1 MSDEPGVEDKAE
13 PDGEDRA
20 EPDGED
26 RAEPVGKKKGGGKG
40 KLIAVIAAVVVVI
53 AGGGAAAYFTGLLGP
68 IFGIRPA
75 AKMASLDLGTPVT
88 HELPQIKADL
98 KTGRCSSPL
107 IRTTMVIQINSTD
120 LPRLQGSELR
130 VIDSIRTHLRE
141 QERQDLV
148 GKHGTD
154 KLRADLTNIINNA
167 ILPAKI
173 QSILF
178 KEFIV
183 Q

>member
-1 MSDEPGVEDKAE
+1 MSEVPEEEQPGAEDEPGAE
-13 PDGEDRA
+13 EEA
-20 EPDGED
+20 
-26 RAEPVGKKKGGGKG
+26 KGGGKG
-40 KLIAVIAAVVVVI
+40 KLIVIIAAVSVVVLI
-53 AGGGAAAYFTGLLGP
+53 VGGGTAAYFTGLLAP
-68 IFGIRPA
+68 IGIKPA
-75 AKMASLDLGTPVT
+75 AKMATLDLGTPVT

-120 LPRLQGSELR
+120 LPRLQASELR
-130 VIDSIRTHLRE
+130 VIDNVRTYLRD

-148 GKHGTD
+148 GKHGAD
-154 KLRADLTNIINNA
+154 RLRADLTTIINNA
-167 ILPAKI
+167 IQPARI